1 MNVECVLCAQIH
13 PQGPHIY
20 DFVDDVDDD
29 LCCSICLSPFLRIRS
44 NLNAMQSTLS
54 SMILGLVDYGESVG
68 SLWPI
73 DYGGLNIKIAR
84 F

>member
-54 SMILGLVDYGESVG
+54 SMIFRISSLWLIDYGESVV
-68 SLWPI
+68 
-73 DYGGLNIKIAR
+73 YGGLNIKIAR